1 MFVHM
6 YMCSVMHIWTR
17 TCVCKLVSDCP
28 TPPHPSFQ
36 LIQRL
41 GSSVRNEVS
50 AYVFHAN
57 GWDIL
62 FELRS
67 KCANNSRITSTGEV
81 CLERVQ
87 ETVDFTIF
95 ADTHTHIYTETHVH
109 THVHTDLHNQT
120 LSEQATAR
128 LALDVV
134 QCHPGYAFNRTSST
148 CVCRRGESYWYTTFN
163 CAPNQRYIYVPVS
176 VYRGKVVLS

>member
-1 MFVHM
+1 M
-6 YMCSVMHIWTR
+6 
-17 TCVCKLVSDCP
+17 SDCP

-41 GSSVRNEVS
+41 GSSVRNDVS
-50 AYVFHAN
+50 PYVFTAN

-95 ADTHTHIYTETHVH
+95 ADTHTDAGVH
-109 THVHTDLHNQT
+109 TQAHTNLHNQT
-120 LSEQATAR
+120 PSEQTTAH
-128 LALDVV
+128 LALDVI

-148 CVCRRGESYWYTTFN
+148 CACRRGENYWYTTFH

-176 VYRGKVVLS
+176 VYSGKAVL

>member
-1 MFVHM
+1 M
-6 YMCSVMHIWTR
+6 SG
-17 TCVCKLVSDCP
+17 CP

-41 GSSVRNEVS
+41 GSSVRNDVS
-50 AYVFHAN
+50 PYVFTAN

-81 CLERVQ
+81 CPKRVQ
-87 ETVDFTIF
+87 ETVDFAIF
-95 ADTHTHIYTETHVH
+95 ADTHTHIYTDADVH
-109 THVHTDLHNQT
+109 TQAHTNLHNQT
-120 LSEQATAR
+120 PSEQTTAH

-148 CVCRRGESYWYTTFN
+148 CACRRGESYWYTGFV
-163 CAPNQRYIYVPVS
+163 CAPNQRYIYVLVS
-176 VYRGKVVLS
+176 VYSGKVVL